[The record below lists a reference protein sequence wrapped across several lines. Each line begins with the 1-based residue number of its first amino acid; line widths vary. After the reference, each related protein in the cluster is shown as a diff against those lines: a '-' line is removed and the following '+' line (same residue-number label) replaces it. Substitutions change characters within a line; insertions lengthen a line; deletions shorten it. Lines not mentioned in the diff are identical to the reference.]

1 MTHTKLII
9 FDLDGTLVD
18 AYGAITASFN
28 HVMRTLGYPL
38 RPAAAIRRA
47 VGWGDKKLLEPF
59 INAQDLPRALR
70 VYRRSHKTDLL
81 KKSRVFPGVRA
92 LLSAL
97 KRKGYLLAIASNRP
111 TRFSLILLRHLK
123 IRSYFDYVLCADT
136 LTRGKPYPDILK
148 KIIKKLKVAPEEA
161 LYVGDMTIDIQTGA
175 NAGIN
180 TAAVITGSHTSLEL
194 TQQHPSLLLDSVS
207 SLKKIL

>member
-18 AYGAITASFN
+18 AYEAITVSFN

-38 RPAAAIRRA
+38 RSCAVIRRA

-59 INAQDLPRALR
+59 ICAQDLPRALR
-70 VYRRSHKTDLL
+70 IYRHSHKTDLL
-81 KKSRVFPGVRA
+81 KKSRLFPGVRA
-92 LLSAL
+92 LLAFL
-97 KRKGYLLAIASNRP
+97 RRKGYLLAIASNRP

-123 IRSYFDYVLCADT
+123 IRAYFDYVLCADT

-148 KIIKKLKVAPEEA
+148 KIIKKLKVAPAEA
-161 LYVGDMTIDIQTGA
+161 LYVGDMTIDIQAGV
-175 NAGIN
+175 NAGIK
-180 TAAVITGSHTSLEL
+180 TAVVITGSHTSSEL
-194 TQQHPSLLLDSVS
+194 TRQHPFLLLRSVS